1 MQHLP
6 DGFVFDND
14 WQLLDILKIKRP
26 ESKKHLKSFDLIWD
40 PNFYVKLKNDSPVLK
55 QKHRRWLFFP
65 NSISNGIIF
74 WYLQAFPFCDFVVYN
89 FKELI
94 LIIIGT
100 KFNELYFH
108 KRLNKLNTFYK
119 DYMLL
124 KICESDQQFQAF
136 RHRPSL
142 QIKRQLKIDNNYG
155 RKISGRAVGAV
166 GARRVY
172 QRC

>member
-1 MQHLP
+1 M
-6 DGFVFDND
+6 
-14 WQLLDILKIKRP
+14 
-26 ESKKHLKSFDLIWD
+26 
-40 PNFYVKLKNDSPVLK
+40 
-55 QKHRRWLFFP
+55 
-65 NSISNGIIF
+65 
-74 WYLQAFPFCDFVVYN
+74 VYN

-142 QIKRQLKIDNNYG
+142 QIKRQLKIGNNYG

-166 GARRVY
+166 GARGVY
-172 QRC
+172 QGGLPPNFLTTDVFINNINKKLKKCKVL